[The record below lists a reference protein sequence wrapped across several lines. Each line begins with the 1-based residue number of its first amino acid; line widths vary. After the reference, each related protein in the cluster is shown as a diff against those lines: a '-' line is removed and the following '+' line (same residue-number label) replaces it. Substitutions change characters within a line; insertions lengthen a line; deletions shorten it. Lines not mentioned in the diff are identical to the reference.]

1 VINKQTI
8 FLAGLALVLT
18 ILYIVNFTDWF
29 KHKNIQIYWRIS
41 PANASV
47 MAFYLDKAYPLTSVE
62 VVSTEEARTNKYPHA
77 LWHMVAQDASKLT
90 ATFDYGAAIPGMK
103 PEVSTALP
111 EPLQP
116 DVTYSLVVEAGNG
129 LKGEKS
135 FSLH

>member
-1 VINKQTI
+1 
-8 FLAGLALVLT
+8 
-18 ILYIVNFTDWF
+18 
-29 KHKNIQIYWRIS
+29 
-41 PANASV
+41 

-77 LWHMVAQDASKLT
+77 LWHMVAQAVPPLT
-90 ATFDYGAAIPGMK
+90 ATFNYGAAIPGMK

-116 DVTYSLVVEAGNG
+116 DVDYSLVVEAGNG